1 MSNQTLSAED
11 ERRARILYE
20 RFQSENPGVLNPTD
34 MNTEEKYN
42 FCKTITYEEYGLM
55 QRARKQ
61 AYPFTR
67 L

>member
-1 MSNQTLSAED
+1 MSNQTLSTED
-11 ERRARILYE
+11 QNQAKELYE
-20 RFQSENPGVLNPTD
+20 RFKRENPDVLNPTD

-42 FCKTITYEEYGLM
+42 FCRTITYEEYGLM

-61 AYPFTR
+61 AYSFTR